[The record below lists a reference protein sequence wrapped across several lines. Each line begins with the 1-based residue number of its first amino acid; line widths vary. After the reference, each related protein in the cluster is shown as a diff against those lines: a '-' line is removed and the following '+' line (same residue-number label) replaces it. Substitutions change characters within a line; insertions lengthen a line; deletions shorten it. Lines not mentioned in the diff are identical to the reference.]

1 MSTAEA
7 VLETPPGRSQPGF
20 DFLSPERQQKFDL
33 LLHLLANLP
42 RPLLVSG
49 PEGIGKSTLLRL
61 LQQAQQ
67 DGWRI
72 CRLQGGE
79 ELSFEAVQQQLA
91 ECLGLE
97 NAGELD
103 RALAQREAGG
113 GLVILAIDDGGDLLP
128 GVLDAV
134 CRLAAHHPALRVV
147 VTLRPDDLHVKT
159 VTDAWA
165 IEEGHVIELPPL
177 DLSQTRDYV
186 QALWVRAGQGAVD
199 EALVREIYH
208 RSHGIPARIRE
219 QTQARIGK
227 PPLRW
232 RQALAKPVYIALAS
246 LVAVAVALTYWQQ
259 RSVGEKRQA
268 KAPAAVAVEPAAKPS
283 PVAAEP
289 QVVAGETEPQVSE
302 AAPQLPAAVAE
313 TVPAP
318 PSPETVTE
326 PVAESPPPD
335 AAPEAE
341 PVAKIATAEAQPLT
355 PAEILVSLGVHTSD
369 WLLQQPERHFTLQ
382 IAAFDKLEDLAGF
395 VREHP
400 GLQPLAYY
408 RKQRRGRA
416 WYPLLY
422 GVFPTLEAARQA
434 QAKLP
439 PGLKKPWLRRLR
451 SVQKEIRALQSS
463 QP

>member
-7 VLETPPGRSQPGF
+7 VLETAPERSRTGF
-20 DFLSPERQQKFDL
+20 DFLSSERQQKFDL

-49 PEGIGKSTLLRL
+49 PEGIGKSTFLRL
-61 LQQAQQ
+61 LQQATQ

-79 ELSFEAVQQQLA
+79 DLSFEGVQRQLA
-91 ECLGLE
+91 ECLGLA

-113 GLVILAIDDGGDLLP
+113 ELVILAIDDGGDLLP

-134 CRLAAHHPALRVV
+134 CRLAVHHPALRVV

-165 IEEGHVIELPPL
+165 IEEGQVIELPPL
-177 DLSQTRDYV
+177 DLPRTRDYV
-186 QALWVRAGQGAVD
+186 LALGARAGQGTVD

-219 QTQARIGK
+219 QTQAHIGK

-232 RQALAKPVYIALAS
+232 HQALAKPVYIALA
-246 LVAVAVALTYWQQ
+246 LLIAVAAALTYWQQ
-259 RSVGEKRQA
+259 RSGGAKTQA
-268 KAPAAVAVEPAAKPS
+268 DASAAVAVEPVAKPP

-289 QVVAGETEPQVSE
+289 QLVAGATEPQVSE
-302 AAPQLPAAVAE
+302 LAPQPPA
-313 TVPAP
+313 PP
-318 PSPETVTE
+318 PSPEEAVTE
-326 PVAESPPPD
+326 PVAESPALD
-335 AAPEAE
+335 AAPAAE
-341 PVAKIATAEAQPLT
+341 PVAETAAAEAQPLT

-369 WLLQQPERHFTLQ
+369 WLLQQPGQYFTLQ
-382 IAAFDKLEDLAGF
+382 IAAFDKLEELAGF
-395 VREHP
+395 VREHSA
-400 GLQPLAYY
+400 LQPLAYY

-434 QAKLP
+434 QTKLP
-439 PGLKKPWLRRLR
+439 PGLRKPWLRRLR
-451 SVQKEIRALQSS
+451 SVQKEIRALQS
-463 QP
+463 P